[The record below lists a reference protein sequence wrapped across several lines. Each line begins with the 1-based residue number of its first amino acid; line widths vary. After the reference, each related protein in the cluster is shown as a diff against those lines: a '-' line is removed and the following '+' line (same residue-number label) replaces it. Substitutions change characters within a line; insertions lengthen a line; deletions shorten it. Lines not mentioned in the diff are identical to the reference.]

1 MKTPEQIMEYACS
14 YGRMYSDDPDT
25 KVGCGVQLKD
35 GRDCYGCNELPNRL
49 NTVDS
54 NAPAYVPP
62 TRLCRPEKYKWIQH
76 AELNV
81 ICWCAK
87 QGISL
92 CDATMYLPWFPCA
105 TCAQAI
111 ISSGITKLVCYKPDM
126 TNPKWADDFRVS
138 LTMLTEACVDIQY
151 VEPV

>member
-1 MKTPEQIMEYACS
+1 MKTPEQVMEHACS

-35 GRDCYGCNELPNRL
+35 GRDYYGCNKLPDRAACG
-49 NTVDS
+49 DDH
-54 NAPAYVPP
+54 VPP

-76 AELNV
+76 AEQNV

-87 QGISL
+87 QGVSL
-92 CDATMYLPWFPCA
+92 CDATMYLPWFPCG

-111 ISSGITKLVCYKPDM
+111 IGAGITKLVCYKPDM
-126 TNPKWADDFRVS
+126 TNPKWSDDFRVAK
-138 LTMLTEACVDIQY
+138 TMLEEAAVTIEY
-151 VEPV
+151 VEHV